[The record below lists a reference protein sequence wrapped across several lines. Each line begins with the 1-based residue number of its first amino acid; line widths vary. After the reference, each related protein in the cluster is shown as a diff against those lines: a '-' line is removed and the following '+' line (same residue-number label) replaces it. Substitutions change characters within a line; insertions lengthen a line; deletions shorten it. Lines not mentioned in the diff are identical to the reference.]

1 MDDLTRRHQTR
12 EIELELIRVRSAAEA
27 ARLEARAAE
36 LELMLRRMS
45 RGETV
50 EALAWPSNHLSSAIE
65 QELESSPRSHVQPG
79 VTPFTHATATHSPAA
94 VHTPAI
100 AHTAT
105 IDPASHEPR
114 RSVEPWSNR
123 LLRLQAR
130 ERGAQPQTTG
140 MDIAVPTTPWGSP
153 LPPRDS
159 SHLERPAPHTTDGN
173 EPVTATPSGTDKP
186 IAAPEPIEPL
196 LRDGIQR
203 LELAHLEVRRP
214 HFERLVEVDSGTVH
228 SNDEPSTDASES
240 LSDTS
245 SKVSDTS
252 SNESE
257 DVKARGKGD
266 NKPIVAPVVLP
277 ALNELGDLPEDSPRR
292 FRPASWLVSTLAH
305 VAILVLLGFVT
316 LASNEPKDQLAFTAS
331 ASESSE
337 QAMETFQIESS
348 EPVEPSEPEPSET
361 AYDLSEVGTVAVTEV
376 SMDIPEPTSELM
388 VSDLL
393 SNSSSA
399 SSLSMKSLQSDQT
412 AAMQFCGVDGGGNHF
427 VYLVDSSGSMKD
439 GFQSARNEL
448 LNSIDQLQ
456 PNQRFYVVFFDEEP
470 DYMRLSDP
478 DVDEPRSLMA
488 TPENKKR
495 LRRWAATVEMNKGK
509 APYEVLP
516 FALSLRP
523 DVIFL
528 LSDGEFPDA
537 IAEILR
543 EQNRNENLFGD
554 SGPIS
559 IVHTIR
565 YHGIEGETG
574 KKAEATMVQI
584 AQENGG
590 QYRHVPKP

>member
-1 MDDLTRRHQTR
+1 MDDVTRSQQTR

-50 EALAWPSNHLSSAIE
+50 DALAWPSSSLSSASD
-65 QELESSPRSHVQPG
+65 QDRDASPRNHVQP
-79 VTPFTHATATHSPAA
+79 VVAPFAHAEVA
-94 VHTPAI
+94 HTPATAYSPST

-105 IDPASHEPR
+105 IEPASHEPR

-123 LLRLQAR
+123 LLRLHAR
-130 ERGAQPQTTG
+130 ERGAQQQTTG
-140 MDIAVPTTPWGSP
+140 MDIAAPTTPWGSP
-153 LPPRDS
+153 MPPRES
-159 SHLERPAPHTTDGN
+159 SHLERPATHATVGN
-173 EPVTATPSGTDKP
+173 EPVTITSNGTDKP
-186 IAAPEPIEPL
+186 LAAPEPVEPL

-203 LELAHLEVRRP
+203 LELAHPEVRRP
-214 HFERLVEVDSGTVH
+214 HFERLVEVDSGVVQ

-240 LSDTS
+240 PVDLSN
-245 SKVSDTS
+245 KVS
-252 SNESE
+252 E
-257 DVKARGKGD
+257 DLETRGVGD
-266 NKPIVAPVVLP
+266 DKPIVAPVLLP
-277 ALNELGDLPEDSPRR
+277 ALKELEDLSEDSPRR

-305 VAILVLLGFVT
+305 VAILVLLGFLT

-361 AYDLSEVGTVAVTEV
+361 AYDLSEVGTIAVTEV

-478 DVDEPRSLMA
+478 DVDEARSVMA

-509 APYEVLP
+509 APYDVLP

-537 IAEILR
+537 ISEILR

-590 QYRHVPKP
+590 QYRHVPKPK

>member
-50 EALAWPSNHLSSAIE
+50 DALAWPPNHVSSVIE
-65 QELESSPRSHVQPG
+65 QELDTSPRNPVQPG
-79 VTPFTHATATHSPAA
+79 VTPFTLATATHAHAA
-94 VHTPAI
+94 AHTPAI

-105 IDPASHEPR
+105 IDPASHETR
-114 RSVEPWSNR
+114 RSAEPWSNR

-140 MDIAVPTTPWGSP
+140 MDIGAPTTPWGSP
-153 LPPRDS
+153 LPSRDS
-159 SHLERPAPHTTDGN
+159 SLLERSATHTTDGN
-173 EPVTATPSGTDKP
+173 EPVTVTPSGTDKP

-214 HFERLVEVDSGTVH
+214 HFERLVEVDSEMAH
-228 SNDEPSTDASES
+228 SHDEPSTDAPEP
-240 LSDTS
+240 LVDTS
-245 SKVSDTS
+245 SR
-252 SNESE
+252 ERE
-257 DVKARGKGD
+257 DVKASGVGD
-266 NKPIVAPVVLP
+266 DKPIVAPVVLP

-361 AYDLSEVGTVAVTEV
+361 AYDLSEVGTIAVTEV

-478 DVDEPRSLMA
+478 DVDEPRSVMA

>member
-1 MDDLTRRHQTR
+1 VDL
-12 EIELELIRVRSAAEA
+12 
-27 ARLEARAAE
+27 
-36 LELMLRRMS
+36 
-45 RGETV
+45 
-50 EALAWPSNHLSSAIE
+50 
-65 QELESSPRSHVQPG
+65 
-79 VTPFTHATATHSPAA
+79 
-94 VHTPAI
+94 
-100 AHTAT
+100 
-105 IDPASHEPR
+105 
-114 RSVEPWSNR
+114 
-123 LLRLQAR
+123 
-130 ERGAQPQTTG
+130 
-140 MDIAVPTTPWGSP
+140 GSP
-153 LPPRDS
+153 EDEPSKAVSEPTLNNAG
-159 SHLERPAPHTTDGN
+159 LERFDFAVGTTDN
-173 EPVTATPSGTDKP
+173 DKP
-186 IAAPEPIEPL
+186 IA
-196 LRDGIQR
+196 
-203 LELAHLEVRRP
+203 
-214 HFERLVEVDSGTVH
+214 
-228 SNDEPSTDASES
+228 
-240 LSDTS
+240 
-245 SKVSDTS
+245 
-252 SNESE
+252 
-257 DVKARGKGD
+257 
-266 NKPIVAPVVLP
+266 APVVLP
-277 ALNELGDLPEDSPRR
+277 ALNQIDGESEEAPRR

-305 VAILVLLGFVT
+305 VAILIALGFAT

-361 AYDLSEVGTVAVTEV
+361 AYDLSDIGTIAVTEV
-376 SMDIPEPTSELM
+376 SLDTPEPTSELM
-388 VSDLL
+388 ASDLL
-393 SNSSSA
+393 SNSSAASA
-399 SSLSMKSLQSDQT
+399 ASMKSFKSDQT

-427 VYLVDSSGSMKD
+427 VYLVDSSGSMRD
-439 GFQSARNEL
+439 GFQSARSEL

-478 DVDEPRSLMA
+478 DVDEPRSVMA

-495 LRRWAATVEMNKGK
+495 LRRWASTVEMNKGK
-509 APYEVLP
+509 APYDVLP

-537 IAEILR
+537 IAKILR

-590 QYRHVPKP
+590 QYRHVPKPR